1 MSQKSISKVF
11 QKSKCLKKCLK
22 SVRKTSQKVKISIKN
37 TNYKAWKSLENGGF
51 ADVNL
56 HKSVSKGVPFETLAQ
71 QYLI

>member
-1 MSQKSISKVF
+1 MSQKV
-11 QKSKCLKKCLK
+11 
-22 SVRKTSQKVKISIKN
+22 SQKCPKNVSKSQNQKKN

-56 HKSVSKGVPFETLAQ
+56 HKSVSKGVPFETLVQ